1 MPFVTTFPVIARGLH
16 DPGGR
21 RYNGSAPARN
31 ARQKAIMVK
40 EHILVVD
47 DDPQVTSFLQ
57 RYLEKQGCQVTCAAD
72 GDAMDAI
79 LAQGGVDLI
88 LLDIG
93 LPGRSGFDITREL
106 RVESN
111 IPIIVLSGRDD
122 IFDRVVGL
130 EFGADDYITKPFE
143 AREVLARIR
152 TVLRRSRADEDL
164 SSANGSAS
172 SLIMFG
178 DWVLNPH
185 ERTLT
190 SKDSGQQTPLTTT
203 EFDILQAFALSPH
216 IVFSRDQL
224 LDKARGRDTVVGD
237 RTIDVHVLRLR
248 KKIEPDPTDPTY
260 IKTVH
265 GIGYCFAA
273 NVQKSGA

>member
-1 MPFVTTFPVIARGLH
+1 M
-16 DPGGR
+16 R
-21 RYNGSAPARN
+21 RQTACGYKYSAPAN
-31 ARQKAIMVK
+31 FARPEMSMVK

-47 DDPQVTSFLQ
+47 DDPQITSFLQ
-57 RYLEKQGCQVTCAAD
+57 RYLEKQGCQVTCVGD
-72 GDAMDAI
+72 GNAMDAV
-79 LAQGGVDLI
+79 LEQAEVDLI

-93 LPGRSGFDITREL
+93 LPGRNGFDITREL
-106 RVESN
+106 RVGSN

-152 TVLRRSRADEDL
+152 TVLRRSRVEDKTSSVAD
-164 SSANGSAS
+164 AP
-172 SLIMFG
+172 LIRFG
-178 DWVLNPH
+178 DWVLNAN

-190 SKDSGQQTPLTTT
+190 VDGADTSTPLTTT
-203 EFDILQAFALSPH
+203 EFDVLHAFVSNPH
-216 IVFSRDQL
+216 VVLSRDQL
-224 LDKARGRDTVVGD
+224 LDKARGRETIVGD
-237 RTIDVHVLRLR
+237 RTIDVHVARLR
-248 KKIEPDPTDPTY
+248 KKIEPDPTAPTF

-273 NVQKSGA
+273 NVRKITG

>member
-1 MPFVTTFPVIARGLH
+1 MFLY
-16 DPGGR
+16 DPGETKNYR
-21 RYNGSAPARN
+21 SALVIRAGLDS
-31 ARQKAIMVK
+31 IMVK

-47 DDPQVTSFLQ
+47 DDPQITSFLR
-57 RYLEKQGCQVTCAAD
+57 RYLEKQGCQVSCAAD
-72 GDAMDAI
+72 GTAMDAI
-79 LAQGGVDLI
+79 LDSAEVDLI

-106 RVESN
+106 RISSN
-111 IPIIVLSGRDD
+111 IPIIVLSGRDE

-152 TVLRRSRADEDL
+152 TVLRRARPDDKGV
-164 SSANGSAS
+164 NGSDAP
-172 SLIMFG
+172 LILFG
-178 DWVLNPH
+178 DWALNVN

-190 SKDSGQQTPLTTT
+190 ASGSAEPTPLTTT
-203 EFDILQAFALSPH
+203 EFDVLQAFVTNPH
-216 IVFSRDQL
+216 MVFSRDQL
-224 LDKARGRDTVVGD
+224 LDKARGRETIVGD
-237 RTIDVHVLRLR
+237 RTIDVHVMRLR
-248 KKIEPDPTDPTY
+248 KKIEPDPSAPTY

-273 NVQKSGA
+273 SVRKSGA

>member
-1 MPFVTTFPVIARGLH
+1 MTAK
-16 DPGGR
+16 D
-21 RYNGSAPARN
+21 
-31 ARQKAIMVK
+31 
-40 EHILVVD
+40 HILVVD
-47 DDPQVTSFLQ
+47 DDPQITSFLQ
-57 RYLEKQGCQVTCAAD
+57 RYLEKQECDVTCVAD
-72 GDAMDAI
+72 GNAMDVVLETAN
-79 LAQGGVDLI
+79 VDLI

-93 LPGRSGFDITREL
+93 LPGRNGFDITREL
-106 RVESN
+106 RMQSN
-111 IPIIVLSGRDD
+111 IPIIVLSGRDE

-152 TVLRRSRADEDL
+152 TVLRRSRADDAATA
-164 SSANGSAS
+164 ANGSEAAQ
-172 SLIMFG
+172 IVFG
-178 DWVLNPH
+178 DWALNPH

-190 SKDSGQQTPLTTT
+190 AKSSGLQTPLTTT
-203 EFDILQAFALSPH
+203 EFDVLHAFVTNPH

-224 LDKARGRDTVVGD
+224 LDKARGRETVVGD

-248 KKIEPDPTDPTY
+248 KKIEPDPSEPTF

-273 NVQKSGA
+273 NVRKSGG

>member
-1 MPFVTTFPVIARGLH
+1 
-16 DPGGR
+16 
-21 RYNGSAPARN
+21 
-31 ARQKAIMVK
+31 MVQ

-47 DDPQVTSFLQ
+47 DDPQIRSFLQ

-72 GDAMDAI
+72 GDAMDAV
-79 LAQGGVDLI
+79 LTKSSVDLI

-93 LPGRSGFDITREL
+93 LPGRNGFDITREL
-106 RVESN
+106 RVNSN
-111 IPIIVLSGRDD
+111 IPIIVLSGRDE

-152 TVLRRSRADEDL
+152 TVLRRAKPDEKL
-164 SSANGSAS
+164 ANGADAP
-172 SLIMFG
+172 LITFG
-178 DWVLNPH
+178 DWVLNVN

-190 SKDSGQQTPLTTT
+190 AGDDGAAADLTTT
-203 EFDILQAFALSPH
+203 EFDVLHAFVSNPH
-216 IVFSRDQL
+216 MVFSRDQL
-224 LDKARGRDTVVGD
+224 LDKARGRETVVGD
-237 RTIDVHVLRLR
+237 RTIDVHVMRLR
-248 KKIEPDPTDPTY
+248 KKIEPDPAAPTY

-273 NVQKSGA
+273 NVRKTNA

>member
-1 MPFVTTFPVIARGLH
+1 MSHVMLKTVTARGLH
-16 DPGGR
+16 DPSARG
-21 RYNGSAPARN
+21 YNRSAPASN
-31 ARQKAIMVK
+31 ARPETLMVK

-47 DDPQVTSFLQ
+47 DDPQITSFLQ

-72 GDAMDAI
+72 GTAMDAV
-79 LAQGGVDLI
+79 LAHGGVDLI

-93 LPGRSGFDITREL
+93 LPGRNGFDITREL

-152 TVLRRSRADEDL
+152 TVLRRSRAEE
-164 SSANGSAS
+164 SATSENGSESA
-172 SLIMFG
+172 LITFG

-203 EFDILQAFALSPH
+203 EFDVLQAFVTSPH
-216 IVFSRDQL
+216 MVFSRDQL
-224 LDKARGRDTVVGD
+224 LDKARGRETVVGD

-248 KKIEPDPTDPTY
+248 KKIEPDPTQPTF

-273 NVQKSGA
+273 NVRKSGV